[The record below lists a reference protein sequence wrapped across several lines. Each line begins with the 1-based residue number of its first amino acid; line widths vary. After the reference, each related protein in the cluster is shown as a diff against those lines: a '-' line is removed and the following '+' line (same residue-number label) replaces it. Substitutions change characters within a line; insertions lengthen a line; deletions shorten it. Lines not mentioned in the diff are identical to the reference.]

1 VNPTSAH
8 RDDWKDS
15 PRGSQRISPEQNTEA
30 WRKFHAEQLE
40 RQGKAIESIRT
51 YVAIW
56 FWLSIASAV
65 LIFFAAST

>member
-1 VNPTSAH
+1 MDRN
-8 RDDWKDS
+8 
-15 PRGSQRISPEQNTEA
+15 GFSPEQNSEA

-56 FWLSIASAV
+56 FWLSIVGAV
-65 LIFFAAST
+65 LLVAGATGGF